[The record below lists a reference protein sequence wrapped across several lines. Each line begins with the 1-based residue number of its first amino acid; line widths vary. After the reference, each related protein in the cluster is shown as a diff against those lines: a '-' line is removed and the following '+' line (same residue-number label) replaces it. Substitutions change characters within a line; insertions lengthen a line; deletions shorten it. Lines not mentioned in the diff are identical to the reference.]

1 MAIIL
6 LTLLIGLTLA
16 APAHAEGEQPS
27 ALPGALPGDI
37 APSKNVD
44 VPDSGGSF
52 GFGLDYLLSLPFRGL
67 ARAIMAIPGFQSIDQ
82 LVFNESSPGHPA
94 PEMGGVFYNDEWN
107 RLIVPWYKRFLA
119 IALAPELIAVV
130 IMILGYRTVLN
141 SGNPRQMVSM
151 QETAWNI
158 LAGLMLVVFGPL
170 LLSQLLALNSAIVGF
185 VKGALAGQGLVHAGQ
200 SITLG
205 AIQTQSPLLDS
216 LIQLAFAGLMLQ
228 LNFMYLVRK
237 FVLAV
242 LIVIMPIVGWAWVSR
257 STRTPMLILLSEVV
271 TNALMSASHA
281 IVLAVYFALT
291 QYDGAGMFSTWWAK
305 LFGLVLVIPVAALL
319 RRMIAGWLNILGINE
334 EKWAA
339 LGALG
344 IGGLVGLSHVV
355 GGTVGAFGGMVG
367 NTVTNGSHVMRGAGS
382 AAPALAGAAAG
393 GFRNPPGG
401 PGGPGGPSGGL
412 SGSGVVEP
420 LLAPNGSTG
429 RLAAGSASLQFD
441 NDQRSAGLTESGPVA
456 VHNGPLAPVGGP
468 TGPGQQGGR
477 APLAQGPSQQSRRHV
492 LDWDAA
498 ERFGGA
504 AGRMMGSVMGLA
516 MGHEAAPAVARFS
529 ENLGRLPVAA
539 SRRLADIGTGR
550 HTLDGPRWRRG

>member
-1 MAIIL
+1 MAVIL
-6 LTLLIGLTLA
+6 LTLLIGLTLPLA
-16 APAHAEGEQPS
+16 APAHAEGDQPS

-52 GFGLDYLLSLPFRGL
+52 GFGLNYLLSLPFRGL
-67 ARAIMAIPGFQSIDQ
+67 ATAIMAIPGFQSIDQ
-82 LVFNESSPGHPA
+82 LVFNESSPGRPA
-94 PEMGGVFYNDEWN
+94 PEMGGVFYGDEWN

-130 IMILGYRTVLN
+130 IMILGYRTVLS

-185 VKGALAGQGLVHAGQ
+185 VKGALVGQGLVHAGQ
-200 SITLG
+200 SFTLG

-228 LNFMYLVRK
+228 LNFMYMVRK

-367 NTVTNGSHVMRGAGS
+367 NSTANASHMLTRGGGA
-382 AAPALAGAAAG
+382 AAPALAGAAAAG

-401 PGGPGGPSGGL
+401 PGGLGGPSGGL
-412 SGSGVVEP
+412 PGSGVVEP
-420 LLAPNGSTG
+420 ILAPNGSTG

-468 TGPGQQGGR
+468 TGPGPQGDR
-477 APLAQGPSQQSRRHV
+477 APSTQGRRHV

-516 MGHEAAPAVARFS
+516 MGHEAAPAVTRFS
-529 ENLGRLPVAA
+529 ENLGRLPVVA